1 MLSIS
6 SFDFTKEPLFN
17 FLCDIKRGIVQQAE
31 PKNSQCWDDEYVKQL
46 LAMVSLGY
54 PIKEIKLIE
63 QRNLNVEI
71 KPRLIDGVCLPKAPQ
86 PELLILEG
94 QESLTV
100 LFMALLS
107 KQPVCLKQGN
117 SQRITQKWYYI
128 DMAKALDFPTIDRA
142 DSIISLNSERTLSC
156 QWQYLIDCS
165 TPEQEYK
172 SGLFPINQ
180 VFNFSQWRSK
190 YSKYWNYKPCK
201 RELIEQFEVSIINK
215 FEHCLLPIVIAKS
228 EPPKEAVCQIIE
240 PSKEPNYFDRMT
252 ATYAV
257 NGFSLKED
265 WEIKE
270 KHFQSVKV
278 LRLLKNSD
286 FLQAVTLVATYT
298 HRMEAINRGYSCDQL
313 PAVGCTRQQL
323 MRLSLSEY
331 KAWAEPVS
339 RGYEEAAKFLYSLAI
354 FDASEL
360 PYHNQLVAL
369 AAILTVLGERLK
381 DELVRT
387 QLKQWYYCAVFGE
400 VYTGWPERKAA
411 KDMLEVSQWL
421 NGGSLPSSIK
431 DTTLTARRL
440 RKLSNHDAAA
450 YRGISTLLKCYGA
463 TDFSCGQ
470 PIINLRFFEEEIQ
483 NHHIFPQA
491 WCYQQGICRERY
503 NSIINKTPITA
514 NTNRLLGGKAPSDYL
529 KQLESSGIS
538 QGRLNQILRTHLIEP
553 RLLRTNDF
561 DAFFSARTYALLELI
576 GKAMGKH
583 LTDELSKNNYEF
595 NYNTVSLSCQ

>member
-1 MLSIS
+1 
-6 SFDFTKEPLFN
+6 
-17 FLCDIKRGIVQQAE
+17 
-31 PKNSQCWDDEYVKQL
+31 
-46 LAMVSLGY
+46 
-54 PIKEIKLIE
+54 
-63 QRNLNVEI
+63 
-71 KPRLIDGVCLPKAPQ
+71 
-86 PELLILEG
+86 
-94 QESLTV
+94 
-100 LFMALLS
+100 MALLS
-107 KQPVCLKQGN
+107 EQPVCLKQGS
-117 SQRITQKWYYI
+117 SQIITQGWYYI
-128 DMAKALDFPTIDRA
+128 DIAKALDFPTIDRT
-142 DSIISLNSERTLSC
+142 DSIIRLDSERKLPY
-156 QWQYLIDCS
+156 QGRYLIDCS
-165 TPEQEYK
+165 TPEKEYK
-172 SGLFPINQ
+172 SGLFPVNQ

-201 RELIEQFEVSIINK
+201 RELIEKFEVSIIKK
-215 FEHCLLPIVIAKS
+215 FEQCQLPVVIAKC
-228 EPPKEAVCQIIE
+228 EPPKEAVSQVLE
-240 PSKEPNYFDRMT
+240 HSNTASEGSNYFDTIT
-252 ATYAV
+252 AAYAV

-265 WEIKE
+265 WEIRQ
-270 KHFQSVKV
+270 KHFQPIKV

-298 HRMEAINRGYSCDQL
+298 RRMEAINRGYSCAQL

-331 KAWAEPVS
+331 KAWTEPVT

-381 DELVRT
+381 DESVRT

-400 VYTGWPERKAA
+400 VYTGWPEMKAA

-421 NGGSLPSSIK
+421 KGGSLPSSIK
-431 DTTLTARRL
+431 DSTLTARRL
-440 RKLSNHDAAA
+440 RKLSSHDAAA
-450 YRGISTLLKCYGA
+450 YRGISTLLKCSGA
-463 TDFSCGQ
+463 SDFSSGQ
-470 PIINLRFFEEEIQ
+470 SIINVRFFEEEIQ

-538 QGRLNQILRTHLIEP
+538 KGRLNQILRTHLIEP
-553 RLLRTNDF
+553 RLLRANDF
-561 DAFFSARTYALLELI
+561 DAFFNARTYALLDLI
-576 GKAMGKH
+576 GKAMGKR
-583 LTDELSKNNYEF
+583 LTDELTTKNY
-595 NYNTVSLSCQ
+595 